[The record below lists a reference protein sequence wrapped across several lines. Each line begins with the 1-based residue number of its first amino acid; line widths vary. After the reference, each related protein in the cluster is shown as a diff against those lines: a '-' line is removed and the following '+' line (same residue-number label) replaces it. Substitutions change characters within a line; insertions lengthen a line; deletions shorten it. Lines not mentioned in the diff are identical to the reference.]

1 MNHSTA
7 SSGEHISALADG
19 QLPGGEL
26 ARVMADLL
34 SDPHAV
40 QQWHAYHLV
49 GDVMRSPELAP
60 GCSDA
65 VFLTKLERRLLQ
77 EPGRPVSLLADAAP
91 AHSAVLVEEVMPVG
105 AGLLSANRQVFR
117 WKILASVMGTVLVG
131 VVGAGLWNPPTAQTV
146 AQVSVP
152 LLREAPTSLSV
163 VDGAEAGVM
172 VRDARLDELIA
183 AHKQLGGHSALQ
195 VPAGFLRNATFEGPA
210 R

>member
-1 MNHSTA
+1 MNNSTE
-7 SSGEHISALADG
+7 SSGERISAVADG
-19 QLPGGEL
+19 QLQGAEL
-26 ARVMADLL
+26 AQVMADLL

-40 QQWHAYHLV
+40 QRWHAYHLV

-65 VFLTKLERRLLQ
+65 AFLARLERRLLQ
-77 EPGRPVSLLADAAP
+77 EPGRPVFPPAEAAP
-91 AHSAVLVEEVMPVG
+91 AHSVVLVDELMPPG

-117 WKILASVMGTVLVG
+117 WKMLASVMGAVLVG
-131 VVGAGLWNPPTAQTV
+131 VIGTGLWNLPTVQTV
-146 AQVSVP
+146 AQVSIP
-152 LLREAPTSLSV
+152 LLPEATTSLSV